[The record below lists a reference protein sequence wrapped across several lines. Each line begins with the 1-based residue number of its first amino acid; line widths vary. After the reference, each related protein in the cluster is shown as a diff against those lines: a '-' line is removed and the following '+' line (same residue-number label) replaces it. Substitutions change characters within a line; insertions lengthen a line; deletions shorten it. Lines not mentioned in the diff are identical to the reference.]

1 VLARFGY
8 IAYAACLSEASPYLG
23 GILCRGVASA
33 TQFQTKVP
41 MFILISPPLSGPGGM
56 LVKVRRCAGVAAE
69 PVGIAQPGH
78 GEPRRFDTT
87 TS

>member
-1 VLARFGY
+1 
-8 IAYAACLSEASPYLG
+8 
-23 GILCRGVASA
+23 
-33 TQFQTKVP
+33 